1 MGNNKKKILIS
12 SRFFLPGF
20 KAGGPIKSL
29 KSLIDRNEFKKYK
42 IFIITSDRDQQ
53 SKVYKKIKLNRI
65 LKKKKFEIIY
75 LSKDKQS
82 FISFYKLINQFS
94 PSIIILNSF
103 FDLNFS
109 IKINLLNNFF
119 FKKKIIIFSRGEL
132 LKDAI
137 NIKKIK
143 KNLFIL
149 LACKL
154 NFYNNVKFL
163 TSSMNEKKNIKF
175 LFRNNKVKFFPI
187 LLNKIQS
194 INLNKLNYNR
204 NYFKI
209 LFVSRILKNK
219 NLLFCLKI
227 LKNIKFNYIFNVVG
241 PIEDNKYWNKCLV
254 YAKENKI
261 NMKYF
266 GPLTNK
272 KISRLMKNSNC
283 FLFPS
288 EFESFGHV
296 IFESLSNGL
305 PVITSSN
312 TNWHNLKLNNC
323 GGSFKLKNI
332 HHFINE
338 LVYLNSCSKNFY
350 KEIRRSSYKFSKKI
364 YKKNII
370 DFKKKEYNI
379 F

>member
-1 MGNNKKKILIS
+1 MNNNKKKRILIS
-12 SRFFLPGF
+12 SRFFLPGY

-29 KSLIDRNEFKKYK
+29 KTFIERHKKNKTFLI
-42 IFIITSDRDQQ
+42 ISSDRDHK
-53 SKVYKKIKLNRI
+53 SDAYKNIRFNKI
-65 LKKKKFEIIY
+65 LKRKNYKIIY
-75 LSKDKQS
+75 LAKYKQNFLS
-82 FISFYKLINQFS
+82 YYKIIKNFN
-94 PSIIILNSF
+94 PSVIILNSF

-109 IKINLLNNFF
+109 IKINLINNLF
-119 FKKKIIIFSRGEL
+119 FKKKVIIFSRGEL

-149 LACKL
+149 LAQKF
-154 NFYNNVKFL
+154 NFYNKVKFL
-163 TSSMNEKKNIKF
+163 TSSTHEKKNIKF
-175 LFRNNKVKFFPI
+175 LFKTNKVKFFPI
-187 LLNKIQS
+187 PLNKIKS
-194 INLNKLNYNR
+194 INLHKLNYNR
-204 NYFKI
+204 KNFKI

-227 LKNIKFNYIFNVVG
+227 LKNIKFNYVFNVVG
-241 PIEDNKYWNKCLV
+241 PIEDSKYWNKCLV
-254 YAKENKI
+254 YAKENKT
-261 NMKYF
+261 NLKYL
-266 GPLTNK
+266 GSLTNE
-272 KISRLMKNSNC
+272 KISLLMKNSNC

-323 GGSFKLKNI
+323 GGSFELKNI

-338 LVYLNSCSKNFY
+338 LIYLNSCSEKVY
-350 KEIRRSSYKFSKKI
+350 SKIRRNAYKYSQNI
-364 YKKNII
+364 YKRNSINLKNNN
-370 DFKKKEYNI
+370 NI

>member
-1 MGNNKKKILIS
+1 MNNNKKKRILIS
-12 SRFFLPGF
+12 SRFFLPGY

-29 KSLIDRNEFKKYK
+29 KTFIERHKKNKTFLI
-42 IFIITSDRDQQ
+42 ISSDRDHK
-53 SKVYKKIKLNRI
+53 SDAYKNIRFNKI
-65 LKKKKFEIIY
+65 LKRKNYKIIY
-75 LSKDKQS
+75 LAKYKQNFLS
-82 FISFYKLINQFS
+82 YYKIIKNFN
-94 PSIIILNSF
+94 PSVIILNSF

-109 IKINLLNNFF
+109 IKINLINNLF
-119 FKKKIIIFSRGEL
+119 FKKKVIIFSRGEL

-149 LACKL
+149 LAQKF
-154 NFYNNVKFL
+154 NFYNKVKFL
-163 TSSMNEKKNIKF
+163 TSSTHEKKNIKF
-175 LFRNNKVKFFPI
+175 LFKTNKVKFFPI
-187 LLNKIQS
+187 PLNKIKS
-194 INLNKLNYNR
+194 INLHKLNYNR
-204 NYFKI
+204 KNFKI

-227 LKNIKFNYIFNVVG
+227 LNNIKFNYVFNVVG
-241 PIEDNKYWNKCLV
+241 PIEDSKYWNKCLV

-261 NMKYF
+261 NLKYL
-266 GPLTNK
+266 GSLTNE
-272 KISRLMKNSNC
+272 KISLLMKNSNC

-323 GGSFKLKNI
+323 GGSFELKNI

-338 LVYLNSCSKNFY
+338 LIYLNSCSEKVY
-350 KEIRRSSYKFSKKI
+350 SKIRRNAYKYSQNI
-364 YKKNII
+364 YKRNSVNLKNNN
-370 DFKKKEYNI
+370 NI

>member
-1 MGNNKKKILIS
+1 MNNSKKKRILIS
-12 SRFFLPGF
+12 SRFFLPGY

-29 KSLIDRNEFKKYK
+29 KTFIERHKKNKTFLI
-42 IFIITSDRDQQ
+42 ISSDRDHK
-53 SKVYKKIKLNRI
+53 SDAYKNIRFNKI
-65 LKKKKFEIIY
+65 LKRKNYKIIY
-75 LSKDKQS
+75 LAKYKQNFFS
-82 FISFYKLINQFS
+82 YYKIIKNLN
-94 PSIIILNSF
+94 PSVIILNSF

-109 IKINLLNNFF
+109 IKINLINNLF
-119 FKKKIIIFSRGEL
+119 FKKKVTIFSRGEL

-143 KNLFIL
+143 KKLFIL
-149 LACKL
+149 LAQKF
-154 NFYNNVKFL
+154 NFYNKVKFL
-163 TSSMNEKKNIKF
+163 TSSTHEKKNIKF
-175 LFRNNKVKFFPI
+175 LFKINKVKFFPI
-187 LLNKIQS
+187 PLNKIKS
-194 INLNKLNYNR
+194 INLHKLNYNR
-204 NYFKI
+204 KNFKI

-227 LKNIKFNYIFNVVG
+227 LNNIKFNYVFNVVG
-241 PIEDNKYWNKCLV
+241 PIEDSKYWNKCLV

-261 NMKYF
+261 NLKYL
-266 GPLTNK
+266 GSLTNE
-272 KISRLMKNSNC
+272 KIPLLMKNSNC

-323 GGSFKLKNI
+323 GGSFELKNI

-338 LVYLNSCSKNFY
+338 LIYLNSCSKKVY
-350 KEIRRSSYKFSKKI
+350 SKIRRNAYKYSQNI
-364 YKKNII
+364 YKRNSVNLKKN
-370 DFKKKEYNI
+370 YNI